1 MGREKRASPSTL
13 CATYEAAAGWQRET
27 LTKKLNAGVVSP
39 LRKRI
44 NHFRSQ
50 LGGTSTREIFV
61 VAYLR
66 ASNRHKLGGN
76 ALFGVG
82 RAAMHFPLGMLNL
95 VVVVFVVFL
104 LILRIVV
111 VHLQSK
117 LLSYLALVAAD
128 LRPGDL
134 HVLGGALVHGDGE

>member
-1 MGREKRASPSTL
+1 MWGLLFLYGNASITL
-13 CATYEAAAGWQRET
+13 GHN
-27 LTKKLNAGVVSP
+27 LVVQV
-39 LRKRI
+39 RGK
-44 NHFRSQ
+44 F
-50 LGGTSTREIFV
+50 FFF
-61 VAYLR
+61 AYLR
-66 ASNRHKLGGN
+66 ASDRHKLGGN

-82 RAAMHFPLGMLNL
+82 RAAMHFPFGLLNL